1 MTASVAELVAPKTA
15 AQLMAELLAV
25 LAAADPPFPVTAW
38 SEGNVLRTLAFAEAN
53 CLADLRDVI
62 RQLTSSAFLQTA
74 ERDWL
79 TLRAIS
85 TFSLTRI
92 AATRAT
98 HTIRVACLSGAGPQT
113 LTPGQLLVTRANGAA
128 TWRSTNAVN
137 VTVPDGGHVDVT
149 VMCETAGLVGNASTG
164 TITTLIA
171 PAAAGLSVTHTATGM
186 VARNEETDPELRT
199 RCRARWA
206 TLAAG
211 GPAGAGTRDA
221 YTYLLLSATMDGTPV
236 DQGGVSCGVTRV
248 GYSVPPATGVVG
260 IAIAGGAGLL
270 DDSQRNAAR
279 VYVSTR
285 RALTDAPD
293 IQHAATADVDLTGT
307 TVEFYPGKN
316 TPQNRQAVARAI
328 EDFINGFPMGSDS
341 DSPVIDE
348 AAIGAAIYGA
358 FPQRGVIKNVN
369 LFTGD
374 VSIPA
379 LTVVVVDTALIAW
392 S

>member
-1 MTASVAELVAPKTA
+1 MTASVNELVAPKTA
-15 AQLMAELLAV
+15 EQFMTELLAV

-38 SEGNVLRTLAFAEAN
+38 SEGNVLRTLAYAEAV
-53 CLADLRDVI
+53 CLSDLQDVI
-62 RQLTSSAFLQTA
+62 RQLTSSNFLQTA

-79 TLRAIS
+79 TLRALS
-85 TFSLTRI
+85 TFALTRI

-98 HTIRVACLSGAGPQT
+98 HTVRVACLAGAGPVT
-113 LTPGQLLVTRANGAA
+113 ISSGSMLVTRANGSAI
-128 TWRSTNAVN
+128 WRSTNATN
-137 VTVPDGGHVDVT
+137 ETVPDGGYFDFT
-149 VMCETAGLVGNASTG
+149 VMCETAGRIGNASIG
-164 TITTLIA
+164 TITTLIT
-171 PAAAGLSVTHTATGM
+171 PAAAGLSATHTATGI
-186 VARNEETDPELRT
+186 VARDEETDAELRT
-199 RCRARWA
+199 RCRSRWA

-236 DQGGVSCGVTRV
+236 DQGGVSCGITRC

-279 VYVSTR
+279 TYVSTR
-285 RALTDAPD
+285 CALTDAPD
-293 IQHAATADVDLTGT
+293 IQHASTVDVDLTGT
-307 TVEFYPGKN
+307 TVEFYPG
-316 TPQNRQAVARAI
+316 QNNVTNQSKVATAI
-328 EDFINGFPMGSDS
+328 EDFINSFPMGSDS
-341 DSPVIDE
+341 DAPVIDE
-348 AAIGAAIYGA
+348 AAIAAAIYGA

-379 LTVVVVDTALIAW
+379 LTIGVVNTTLIAW